1 MNIQTNLRSGK
12 WYFSSLL
19 MVLSLGVLLLLLNGK
34 TTCFIAM
41 NNYHV
46 YWLDVF
52 FINYTFIGDGL
63 FAIMCIVV
71 YYFHFKQK
79 QQGVAMLISFIIIAI
94 IVQVAKNLFSSPRPK
109 LFFSPG
115 QYTHFIEGVSIANHA
130 SFPSGHTACAF
141 AIATVM
147 VLMAN
152 NKITQLLL
160 LTAAI
165 LAGYSRIYLGQ
176 HFLLDVIVGAVIG
189 TASGITGFY
198 IAINMKPIKI
208 FNQRKNRKENEQI
221 AGTAIS

>member
-1 MNIQTNLRSGK
+1 
-12 WYFSSLL
+12 
-19 MVLSLGVLLLLLNGK
+19 MVLSIGVLLLLLYGK
-34 TTCFIAM
+34 ATCFITL

-52 FINYTFIGDGL
+52 FINYTFLGDGL
-63 FAIMCIVV
+63 FAVLCIIV
-71 YYFHFKQK
+71 YYFYFKQK

-94 IVQVAKNLFSSPRPK
+94 IVQAAKNLFNSPRPR

-115 QYTHFIEGVSIANHA
+115 QYTHFIEGVSLANNS

-152 NKITQLLL
+152 NKITQLAL
-160 LTAAI
+160 LTAA
-165 LAGYSRIYLGQ
+165 LLVGYSRIYLGQ

-198 IAINMKPIKI
+198 MAINMKPVKI
-208 FNQRKNRKENEQI
+208 FNQRKNRQEN
-221 AGTAIS
+221 

>member
-19 MVLSLGVLLLLLNGK
+19 MVLSIGVLLLLLNGK
-34 TTCFIAM
+34 TTCFITL

-63 FAIMCIVV
+63 FAIMCIIV
-71 YYFHFKQK
+71 YYFHLKQK
-79 QQGVAMLISFIIIAI
+79 QQGIAMLISFIVIAT
-94 IVQVAKNLFSSPRPK
+94 IVQVAKNLFNSPRPK
-109 LFFSPG
+109 LFFNPG
-115 QYTHFIEGVSIANHA
+115 QYTHFIEGVSIANYA

-152 NKITQLLL
+152 NKTIQLAL
-160 LTAAI
+160 LTAA
-165 LAGYSRIYLGQ
+165 LLVGYSRIYLGQ

-189 TASGITGFY
+189 TASGIIGFY
-198 IAINMKPIKI
+198 IAINMKPVKI
-208 FNQRKNRKENEQI
+208 FNQRKNRKVDEQI
-221 AGTAIS
+221 AGTAIT